1 MLRLEFEGYYQMRMA
16 TDPDPT
22 DEKRGVSGYTFALAG
37 EPDFDAKIHFQPD
50 EEGVYERDFGPSNKT
65 APRVGVAV
73 RRATLGGQ
81 PRPDLVGARVAL
93 LDAQIIEH
101 NGILT
106 RNDLFI
112 IDPLRVRVTAADNES
127 VLLERDDWLNPANP
141 QMPQWEATSPI
152 LLRRQPKRFV
162 TNSPEVAAATGL
174 PDPSNRSLIAD
185 RTERRVSLEALLK
198 EITRKKEKTKKD
210 RSDEAALETRIEQ
223 LKIVE
228 KWWDLSEGTWNE
240 RPIDRRAYTLAL
252 QLEGWDIDV
261 NGHVHA
267 NALGGDETR
276 PWPLRFWMGGWDG
289 DALCAYVRGSWEIPL
304 L

>member
-1 MLRLEFEGYYQMRMA
+1 MLRLEFEGYFQMRMA

-50 EEGVYERDFGPSNKT
+50 EEGVYERDFGPSNKVV
-65 APRVGVAV
+65 PRVGVTV
-73 RRATLGGQ
+73 RRATLDGQ
-81 PRPDLVGARVAL
+81 PRPDLLGARVAL

-112 IDPLRVRVTAADNES
+112 IDPLRVRVTSSDGLTT
-127 VLLERDDWLNPANP
+127 LLDRDDWLNPANP
-141 QMPQWEATSPI
+141 QMPQWEATSPM

-174 PDPSNRSLIAD
+174 PDPSNRSLIAN
-185 RTERRVSLEALLK
+185 RKERRESLEALLK
-198 EITRKKEKTKKD
+198 GIARKKEKTKEE
-210 RSDEAALETRIEQ
+210 RIAEAALETRIEQ

-228 KWWDLSEGTWNE
+228 KWWDLSEGTWDE

-252 QLEGWDIDV
+252 QLEGWDIAV
-261 NGHVHA
+261 SGHAYA

-276 PWPLRFWMGGWDG
+276 PWPLRF
-289 DALCAYVRGSWEIPL
+289 
-304 L
+304 